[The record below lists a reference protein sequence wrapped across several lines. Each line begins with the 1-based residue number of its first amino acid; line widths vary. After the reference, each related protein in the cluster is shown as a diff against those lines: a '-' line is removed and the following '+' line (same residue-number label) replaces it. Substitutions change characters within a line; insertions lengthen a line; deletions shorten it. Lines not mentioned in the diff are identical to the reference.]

1 MGFSLAQG
9 HDWFNIVEVLIF
21 VVGGGL
27 FTIVATRIT
36 ARRANVPVMDE
47 LRNGHDK
54 PLRKDIDRILS
65 NLEDMRLAHTETK
78 ELLLDTHRLVTD
90 HGTDLVSLRGE
101 VDDLDRRVDNITPRR
116 HRKAE

>member
-1 MGFSLAQG
+1 MGFSLSQG

-47 LRNGHDK
+47 LRNGHDE
-54 PLRKDIDRILS
+54 PLRNDIDRILQ
-65 NLEDMRLAHTETK
+65 NQEDLRLSHQETK
-78 ELLLDTHRLVTD
+78 ELLRDTHRLVTD
-90 HGTDLVSLRGE
+90 HGSDLVSLRGE
-101 VDDLDRRVDNITPRR
+101 VDDLDRRVDDLTPRR
-116 HRKAE
+116 HRRAD

>member
-1 MGFSLAQG
+1 MGFSLGAG
-9 HDWFNIVEVLIF
+9 HDWFNLVEVLIF

-36 ARRANVPVMDE
+36 ARRANQPVMDE

-65 NLEDMRLAHTETK
+65 NQEDLRLSHQETK
-78 ELLLDTHRLVTD
+78 ELLRDTHRLVTD
-90 HGTDLVSLRGE
+90 HGSDLVALRGD
-101 VDDLDRRVDNITPRR
+101 VDDLDRRVDDITPRR
-116 HRKAE
+116 RRRTD